1 VTNLRRR
8 LDNVLAELTII
19 HEALKSSGRYPSC
32 CLKVYDDRRISCDVI
47 GTLPEEEFLRECEK
61 CKAQIRRKLARVNL
75 DAAESL

>member
-19 HEALKSSGRYPSC
+19 REALNNSGRYPFC

-47 GTLPEEEFLRECEK
+47 GPLPEEEFLKECEK
-61 CKAQIRRKLARVNL
+61 CKAQIKRKLAGISL
-75 DAAESL
+75 DVAEG